1 MTTLRLTAKCSRRSA
16 AAGHSY
22 CRASRAIWKRIES
35 CARPGTTRRQRPP
48 KRHTHTYVR
57 FGSLAYIVPRLRHVR
72 FTLDSGHSQCRW
84 DVRKVPKA
92 EVAAL
97 RRHSRPGAVTP
108 AKSRAT
114 LQGRGLRGVGL

>member
-57 FGSLAYIVPRLRHVR
+57 YGPLADSRHNTILGLLCSR
-72 FTLDSGHSQCRW
+72 KSGHLNTWAVEDVHVLELRADQTKTPMCRGF
-84 DVRKVPKA
+84 
-92 EVAAL
+92 VATRWTA
-97 RRHSRPGAVTP
+97 
-108 AKSRAT
+108 
-114 LQGRGLRGVGL
+114 